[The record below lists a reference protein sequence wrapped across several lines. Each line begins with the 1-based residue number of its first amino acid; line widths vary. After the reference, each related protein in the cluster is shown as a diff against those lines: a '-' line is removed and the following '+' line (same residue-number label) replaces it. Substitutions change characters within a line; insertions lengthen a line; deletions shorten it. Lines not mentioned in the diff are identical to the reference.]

1 MLRKSKGFTLIEVLL
16 SIFIMALIAQAT
28 TSLMST
34 VSNSN
39 ETISE
44 KSVRIN
50 ELQKAFSILEKD
62 MTQMVPRHTRFS
74 GTPSKSVLIS
84 GEGMYSS
91 EGTGISFVRGGV
103 LNPGAILPRG
113 EVIRVWYR
121 LKEGKLERAV
131 YPYPD
136 TIVGF
141 EPKYEDLLTDVTSF
155 KVRYYKYGNWVES
168 WPDRINLPLGVKVE
182 VELKDY
188 GKLNRVFPIAA
199 GIR

>member
-62 MTQMVPRHTRFS
+62 MTQMVPRQTRFS

-91 EGTGISFVRGGV
+91 EGTGISFVRGGA
-103 LNPGAILPRG
+103 LNPGFILPRG

-141 EPKYEDLLTDVTSF
+141 EPKYEELLTDVTSF

>member
-62 MTQMVPRHTRFS
+62 MTQMVPRYTRFS

-91 EGTGISFVRGGV
+91 EGTGISFVRGGA

-141 EPKYEDLLTDVTSF
+141 EPKYEELLTDVTSF